1 MKLITYK
8 TQSTLA
14 IFFKSFNL
22 ITIIFLC
29 ISAYLLLQKDTIA
42 IILGSL
48 SLVWW
53 ILIFL
58 VNFYK
63 NLKQYNSK
71 AI

>member
-29 ISAYLLLQKDTIA
+29 ISAYLLLQEDTIA